1 MRRGGGGRGVRSSG
15 GRPRAARPRAT
26 SRAAMTLA
34 RAWLTLA
41 GLALLLPE
49 RVRLGV
55 WLPLH
60 LALAGAISTAISG
73 AMQNFVLGLTASP
86 APPAWIVAVQLAL
99 VTAGVAGIAVGRP
112 LGSEP
117 IVGAGGAL
125 FVAGVAVLGWIVV
138 RARRRS
144 LHGRHGLPIA
154 LYLGAI
160 LAMLAGGALGALV
173 GAGAVGGEL
182 WLRLR
187 QAHAAVN
194 LLGWVSLTIAATL
207 VTFLPT
213 VLRVRMP
220 GWQGWGTAA
229 ALALGLAVIG
239 VGLATGLQ
247 VVAGLGGIVYAFGAL
262 GLAGMVVRVLRVPR
276 TWPVPTAAKHLLAAT
291 VWFELGAV
299 ALAVALAR
307 GAFLSFREPF
317 LAIFVV
323 GWALQ
328 TLLGAWLF
336 LLPMNRPG
344 HPDERRRQLAVAEV
358 GGALEVAS
366 YDLGAALLA
375 LAGAGW
381 APRFLGAIGAG
392 LALAAGGVA
401 LVKAWAFAPLARLPV
416 LAPRHLRVWG
426 ADARLWQDG
435 VRG

>member
-1 MRRGGGGRGVRSSG
+1 
-15 GRPRAARPRAT
+15 
-26 SRAAMTLA
+26 MTLS
-34 RAWLTLA
+34 RGWLTLGA
-41 GLALLLPE
+41 LSLLLPE
-49 RVRLGV
+49 RVRLGI

-60 LALAGAISTAISG
+60 LALAGAISAAISG
-73 AMQNFVLGLTASP
+73 AMQNFVLALTASP
-86 APPAWIVAVQLAL
+86 APPAWIVWLQLGL
-99 VTAGVAGIAVGRP
+99 VTVGAGTIAVARVAG
-112 LGSEP
+112 SELATG
-117 IVGAGGAL
+117 VGGAL
-125 FVAGVAVLGWIVV
+125 FVAGIAVLGWIVL

-154 LYLGAI
+154 MYLGAI
-160 LAMLAGGALGALV
+160 VTMLAGGTLGALI
-173 GAGAVGGEL
+173 GPNAVGGEL
-182 WLRLR
+182 WLGLR

-194 LLGWVSLTIAATL
+194 LLGWVSFTIGGTL

-213 VLRVRMP
+213 VLRIRMP
-220 GWQGWGTAA
+220 RWEGWSTVA
-229 ALALGLAVIG
+229 ALALGLLGIG
-239 VGLATGLQ
+239 VGLGADLRP
-247 VVAGLGGIVYAFGAL
+247 VAGLGGLVYAAGAL

-276 TWPVPTAAKHLLAAT
+276 TWPVPTAARHLLAAAA
-291 VWFELGAV
+291 WFEIGAL

-307 GAFLSFREPF
+307 GGFLAFREPY

-358 GGALEVAS
+358 GGALQVAS
-366 YDLGAALLA
+366 YNLGVALLA

-381 APRFLGAIGAG
+381 VARPLGAVGAG

-401 LVKAWAFAPLARLPV
+401 LAKAWAFAQVARLPV

-426 ADARLWQDG
+426 ADAGLWQDG
-435 VRG
+435 ARG